1 MNCAEQQ
8 KSLALLASDDLDE
21 DDVVAVRQHLL
32 ICAGCR
38 YQLDEYR
45 VGMEWVRR
53 QRLNAGTANLSSEL
67 QRRLAGPL
75 ARRHP
80 LPKSLAVF
88 RRVMD
93 QLSPMRHEH
102 IVAGSVALLLLVGVA
117 GAVQRPWSRWSE
129 AAPDVNAATVSE
141 GLSLTLARPDPAHLQ
156 DDHRVSSFGED
167 EETVSDDTV
176 RDEIPAESEAG
187 SAFASAEE
195 LFATTTEPG
204 SLRIEMQTR
213 DPDVRIIWF
222 AQADGR

>member
-21 DDVVAVRQHLL
+21 DDVVAVRQHL
-32 ICAGCR
+32 IVCAGCR

-45 VGMEWVRR
+45 VGMEWVRK
-53 QRLNAGTANLSSEL
+53 QRLNTDAAKLSCEL

-80 LPKSLAVF
+80 LPKSLAVV
-88 RRVMD
+88 RRVLD

-102 IVAGSVALLLLVGVA
+102 IVAGSIGLLLLVGVA
-117 GAVQRPWSRWSE
+117 GAVQRPWSRWS
-129 AAPDVNAATVSE
+129 APAPDVNAATVSE
-141 GLSLTLARPDPAHLQ
+141 GLSLAAARPDPAHLQ
-156 DDHRVSSFGED
+156 HDHMVISFGED
-167 EETVSDDTV
+167 EETV
-176 RDEIPAESEAG
+176 RDEIPAESEAEPA
-187 SAFASAEE
+187 SASAEE

-204 SLRIEMQTR
+204 ALRIEMQTR